1 MIALQADWQRTYAAL
16 AVPPPVHATALR
28 RRLYALSGQLLC
40 HPYWSSP
47 PRLPGARVELGARPA
62 HWSGCHDAYGPTPVR
77 DRQVGG
83 LRGVG

>member
-1 MIALQADWQRTYAAL
+1 MEVASAGVVLAGGGGVEHASLPTGLIALQADWQRTYAAL

-47 PRLPGARVELGARPA
+47 RDCPARE
-62 HWSGCHDAYGPTPVR
+62 WS
-77 DRQVGG
+77 
-83 LRGVG
+83 